1 MQVQVVQQDI
11 LKTKA
16 DAWIVN
22 LFAGVTKPCG
32 ATSAVDEALGGQ
44 ISRLIELGEFTGK
57 LLETAVLYPIGI
69 PASKVIVVGLGE
81 AEKLTLE
88 KVRQAAGAA
97 YKVAA
102 KGKAQ
107 SIATIVHG
115 AGIGGLCPV
124 ACAQATVE
132 GTLLAS
138 YRYEAKGVKGNDRP
152 QPTELIVA
160 EHDADK
166 LEAVKRGVNRGQV
179 TAAATNL
186 ARTLVNT
193 PANFMTPTHMAG
205 VAEKVAQESNLQC
218 EILERADME
227 KLGMGC
233 LLGVAQGSAQ
243 PPKLIALRYEGNPGG
258 ETLGLVGK
266 GLTFDSGGI
275 SLKPSAGMERMK
287 NDMAGGAAV
296 LAAMSAIGKLQP
308 KVNVLGVIA
317 CTENLPSGTALKPG
331 DVIEAM
337 TGQTVEI
344 VSTDAE
350 GRLILADAVAY
361 AEHKGANKI
370 VDVATLTGAIGVAL
384 GNIYA
389 GLVSSNDELVEVIQQ
404 AAEQTGER
412 FWRMPVHDD
421 YRELYKS
428 DVASMRNGGVRGGG
442 AITGGMIIGEFVKDA
457 AWAHLDIAAMASTE
471 SGKGYDI
478 KGGTGF
484 ATRTLVQIA
493 ENLSQK

>member
-1 MQVQVVQQDI
+1 MKVQVVQQD
-11 LKTKA
+11 LLQTRA

-22 LFAGVTKPCG
+22 LFAGVTEPSG
-32 ATSAVDEALGGQ
+32 ATGAVDKALGGQ

-57 LLETAVLYPIGI
+57 LMETAVLYPIDV
-69 PASKVIVVGLGE
+69 PATKVIIVGLGD

-88 KVRQAAGAA
+88 TVRQAAGAA

-107 SIATIVHG
+107 TIATIVHG
-115 AGIGGLCPV
+115 AGIGGLCPA

-132 GTLLAS
+132 GSLLAS
-138 YRYEAKGVKGNDRP
+138 YHYEAKGVKKEDKP
-152 QPTELIVA
+152 QPAELLVVEHCA
-160 EHDADK
+160 EK
-166 LEAVKRGVNRGQV
+166 LEAVKRGVTRGQI
-179 TAAATNL
+179 TAEATNL

-193 PANFMTPTHMAG
+193 PANHMTPTHMAQ
-205 VAEKVAQESNLQC
+205 VAEKVAAESNLQC
-218 EILERADME
+218 EILEREDME

-243 PPKLIALRYEGNPGG
+243 PPKMITLYYEGNPGG
-258 ETLGLVGK
+258 ETLALVGK

-275 SLKPSAGMERMK
+275 SIKPSAGMERMK

-296 LAAMSAIGKLQP
+296 IAAMSAIGKLQP
-308 KVNVLGVIA
+308 KVNVLGVVA
-317 CTENLPSGTALKPG
+317 STENLPSGTALKPG
-331 DVIEAM
+331 DVLEAM
-337 TGQTVEI
+337 TGQTIEI

-361 AEHKGANKI
+361 AEHKGATRI

-384 GNIYA
+384 GDVYA
-389 GLVSSNDELVEVIQQ
+389 GLVSTDDALVDVILQ
-404 AAEQTGER
+404 AAEKTGER

-428 DVASMRNGGVRGGG
+428 DVANLRNGGVRGGG
-442 AITGGMIIGEFVKDA
+442 AITGGMIISEFIKEA

-471 SGKGYDI
+471 KTKGYSV

-493 ENLSQK
+493 ENLSQN

>member
-1 MQVQVVQQDI
+1 MQIKTVQQDL
-11 LKTKA
+11 LKTQA

-22 LFAGVTKPCG
+22 LFAGVTEPDG
-32 ATSAVDEALGGQ
+32 ATGAVDKALGGQ

-57 LLETAVLYPIGI
+57 LLETAVLYPLDI
-69 PASKVIVVGLGE
+69 PAAKVIIVGLGE
-81 AEKLTLE
+81 PEQLTLE
-88 KVRQAAGAA
+88 RVRQAAGAA

-107 SIATIVHG
+107 TIATIVHG
-115 AGIGGLCPV
+115 AGIGGFCPE

-132 GTLLAS
+132 GSLLAS
-138 YRYEAKGVKGNDRP
+138 YRYQAKGVKGNDKP
-152 QPTELIVA
+152 QPSELIVV
-160 EHDADK
+160 EHNADQ
-166 LEAVKRGVNRGQV
+166 LAAIERGVSRGQI
-179 TAAATNL
+179 TAEATNL

-193 PANFMTPTHMAG
+193 PANSMTPTHMAAM
-205 VAEKVAQESNLQC
+205 AEKVAAENNLQC
-218 EILERADME
+218 EILEQADME

-258 ETLGLVGK
+258 ETLALVGK
-266 GLTFDSGGI
+266 GITFDSGGI

-287 NDMAGGAAV
+287 NDMAGSAAV
-296 LAAMSAIGKLQP
+296 LAAMGAIGKLQP
-308 KVNVLGVIA
+308 KVNVLGVMA

-361 AEHKGANKI
+361 AESQGASRI

-384 GNIYA
+384 GDVYA
-389 GLVSSNDELVEVIQQ
+389 GLVSSNDTLVDVIQE
-404 AAEQTGER
+404 AAAQTGER

-428 DVASMRNGGVRGGG
+428 DVASMRNGGARGGG
-442 AITGGMIIGEFVKDA
+442 AITGGMIIGEFVKEA
-457 AWAHLDIAAMASTE
+457 AWAHLDIASMASGE
-471 SGKGYDI
+471 STKGYAV

-484 ATRTLVQIA
+484 ATRTLIQIA
-493 ENLSQK
+493 ENLAQ